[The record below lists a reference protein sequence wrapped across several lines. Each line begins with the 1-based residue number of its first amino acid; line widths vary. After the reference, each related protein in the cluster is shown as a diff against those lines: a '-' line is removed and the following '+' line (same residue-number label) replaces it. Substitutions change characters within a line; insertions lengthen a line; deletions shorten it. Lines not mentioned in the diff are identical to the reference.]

1 MMRCSRD
8 DIHSEMLLNRMQHS
22 FMGMDMDITGYSGID
37 FFRKASVMIM
47 NIRLPIFDAT
57 NTSLSDMNDP

>member
-22 FMGMDMDITGYSGID
+22 FMGMDITGYSGID
-37 FFRKASVMIM
+37 FFFRKASVMIM
-47 NIRLPIFDAT
+47 NIRLPIFDVT
-57 NTSLSDMNDP
+57 TTGLSDINKP